1 MSVATKT
8 SVGTIRCSGCGY
20 TAPARDPYPFRCP
33 KWGTDGGDHV
43 MVRTLDLS
51 RLGLPLDGDP
61 NPFIRYRELFHAY
74 HQATSAG
81 ITDAEYTELVRGLD
95 DAVAGVDGKGFRV
108 TPFGRIPALGSALGF
123 SDEGGVWIKNETGN
137 VSGSH
142 KGRHL
147 MGLLIHLDVVDRLG
161 LTGGARPRLAIA
173 SCGNA
178 ALAAAVVAAGGEREL
193 RVFVP
198 VDANPAVVRRL
209 EHLHAEVVTCPRD
222 PREPGDPAYRRLL
235 EALAEGGLPFT
246 CQGNLNGL
254 AVEGGH
260 TLAYE
265 MASDLVSAGE
275 TVDHLVIQ
283 VGGGALASAC
293 IAGLREAVELG
304 ALPFTCQGS
313 ENGLAVEGGET
324 LAWEMATGLAA
335 AGTDLDHLVVQ
346 VGGGALASACL
357 QGLRE
362 AVGLGALGRLPR
374 LHTVQTTGGHP
385 LERAWAR
392 VRSGLAA
399 SPAPADVEAAVAG
412 AAAHR
417 SSYMW
422 PWEEEPRSIAT
433 GILDDETYDWRA
445 LVDGMLATGGRALVV
460 TEECLAR
467 AHDLGRAA
475 GRGADPTGTSGL
487 AGLLDLLAAGDV
499 GPDDRV
505 GVLFTGVDRHTSPG
519 PQTLPAPLRPGGR

>member
-1 MSVATKT
+1 MSVGTET
-8 SVGTIRCSGCGY
+8 SVSTIRCSGCGC

-43 MVRTLDLS
+43 MVRTMDLS

-81 ITDAEYTELVRGLD
+81 IADAEYTELVRGLD
-95 DAVAGVDGKGFRV
+95 DAIAGVDGKGFRV

-123 SDEGGVWIKNETGN
+123 TDEGGVWIKDETGN

-147 MGLLIHLDVVDRLG
+147 MGLLIHLEVVDRLG
-161 LTGGARPRLAIA
+161 LTGGVRPRLAIA

-178 ALAAAVVAAGGEREL
+178 ALAAAVVAAAGKREL

-198 VDANPAVVRRL
+198 VDADPAVVRRL
-209 EHLHAEVVTCPRD
+209 EHLHAEVVVCPRD
-222 PREPGDPAYRRLL
+222 PGEPGDPAYLRLL
-235 EALAEGGLPFT
+235 EALAEGALPFT

-275 TVDHLVIQ
+275 TVDHVVIQ

-304 ALPFTCQGS
+304 TLPRMPRVHTAQ
-313 ENGLAVEGGET
+313 T
-324 LAWEMATGLAA
+324 AA
-335 AGTDLDHLVVQ
+335 A
-346 VGGGALASACL
+346 
-357 QGLRE
+357 
-362 AVGLGALGRLPR
+362 
-374 LHTVQTTGGHP
+374 HP
-385 LERAWAR
+385 LERAYHL
-392 VRSGLAA
+392 VRGGLSADPSPAEVEVAMREAAA
-399 SPAPADVEAAVAG
+399 SRPA
-412 AAAHR
+412 
-417 SSYMW
+417 YMW

-445 LVDGMLATGGRALVV
+445 VIEGMLATGGSPVV
-460 TEECLAR
+460 VDERTLSEANELAVEWTGIR
-467 AHDLGRAA
+467 V
-475 GRGADPTGTSGL
+475 DPTGSAGL
-487 AGLLDLLAAGDV
+487 AGLMALRAEGLV
-499 GPDDRV
+499 EDDERV
-505 GVLFTGVDRHTSPG
+505 AVLFTGVQRSG
-519 PQTLPAPLRPGGR
+519 GGSEPAS

>member
-1 MSVATKT
+1 VTTVPGLASRLVC
-8 SVGTIRCSGCGY
+8 GGCGASP
-20 TAPARDPYPFRCP
+20 APDEPWPFRCP
-33 KWGTDGGDHV
+33 RADGGDDVDHV
-43 MVRTLDLS
+43 LVRVLDLD
-51 RLGLPLDGDP
+51 RVTFPPGDAGAGS
-61 NPFIRYRELFHAY
+61 PFAHY
-74 HQATSAG
+74 
-81 ITDAEYTELVRGLD
+81 RGLLHSHHRATAGGLAD
-95 DAVAGVDGKGFRV
+95 EEYVALVARLDEAVARVAGTGFRV
-108 TPFGRIPALGSALGF
+108 TPFGRDAVLSDRLGF
-123 SDEGGVWIKNETGN
+123 TATGGVWVKDETGN
-137 VSGSH
+137 VTGSH

-147 MGLLIHLDVVDRLG
+147 LGVLLHLEVAERLG
-161 LTGGARPRLAIA
+161 LADPADRPDLVIA

-178 ALAAAVVAAGGEREL
+178 ALAGAALARAADRRL
-193 RVFVP
+193 RVLVP
-198 VDANPAVVRRL
+198 VDADPVV
-209 EHLHAEVVTCPRD
+209 LHALRDLGADVVTVPRT
-222 PREPGDPAYRRLL
+222 PGVPGDPTYTR
-235 EALAEGGLPFT
+235 
-246 CQGNLNGL
+246 
-254 AVEGGH
+254 
-260 TLAYE
+260 
-265 MASDLVSAGE
+265 
-275 TVDHLVIQ
+275 
-283 VGGGALASAC
+283 
-293 IAGLREAVELG
+293 LREEVAAG

-313 ENGLAVEGGET
+313 ENGLVVEGGET

-362 AVGLGALGRLPR
+362 AAGLGAFGRLPR

-445 LVDGMLATGGRALVV
+445 VVDGMLATGGRPLVV

-475 GRGADPTGTSGL
+475 GRRADPTGTSGL

-519 PQTLPAPLRPGGR
+519 PQTLPAPFRGGGR